1 MIRVEFKGYVNS
13 VRVFD
18 WGTVYNV
25 SHNQVRKNHQGEWE
39 TVGRDYFSV
48 VAPKDSAT
56 FAENDQVEIVGRLK
70 TKTYDKRDGSGKGIS
85 LEVRADEMRTVAR
98 NGHVNPVM
106 QNVVNVSTPEIQD
119 VWPSVKQVA
128 DDQVPF

>member
-1 MIRVEFKGYVNS
+1 MIRVEFKGYVNA

-18 WGTVYNV
+18 WGTVYDV
-25 SHNQVRKNHQGEWE
+25 SHNQVRKNHQDEWE

-48 VAPKDSAT
+48 VAPQGAGP
-56 FAENDQVEIVGRLK
+56 FQENDQVTVVGKLK

-85 LEVRADEMRTVAR
+85 LEVRADEMAKVERGNKPATVSE
-98 NGHVNPVM
+98 M
-106 QNVVNVSTPEIQD
+106 QNV
-119 VWPSVKQVA
+119 WPAVKQVA

>member
-25 SHNQVRKNHQGEWE
+25 SHNQVRKNHQNEWE

-48 VAPKDSAT
+48 VAPKDAAT

-85 LEVRADEMRTVAR
+85 LEVRADEMRTVQRGNKTAS
-98 NGHVNPVM
+98 VPDM
-106 QNVVNVSTPEIQD
+106 QNI
-119 VWPSVKQVA
+119 WPDVKQVA
-128 DDQVPF
+128 GDQVPF

>member
-25 SHNQVRKNHQGEWE
+25 SHNQVRKNHQGDWE

-48 VAPKDSAT
+48 VAPKDAAT
-56 FAENDQVEIVGRLK
+56 FAENDQVEVVGRLK
-70 TKTYDKRDGSGKGIS
+70 TKTYDKRDGSGKGVS
-85 LEVRADEMRTVAR
+85 LEVRADEMRTVQRGNKTAS
-98 NGHVNPVM
+98 VPDM
-106 QNVVNVSTPEIQD
+106 QNI
-119 VWPSVKQVA
+119 WPDVKQVA

>member
-1 MIRVEFKGYVNS
+1 MIRVEFKGYVNG

-48 VAPKDSAT
+48 VAPQGAGP
-56 FAENDQVEIVGRLK
+56 FAENDQVEVVGKLK
-70 TKTYDKRDGSGKGIS
+70 TKTYDKRDGSGKGVS
-85 LEVRADEMRTVAR
+85 LEVRADEMRIATRTNQPASV
-98 NGHVNPVM
+98 PEM
-106 QNVVNVSTPEIQD
+106 QNIWPE
-119 VWPSVKQVA
+119 VKQVP
-128 DDQVPF
+128 DTQVPF

>member
-48 VAPKDSAT
+48 VAPKDAAT

-85 LEVRADEMRTVAR
+85 LEVRADEMRTVQRGNKPAS
-98 NGHVNPVM
+98 VPQM
-106 QNVVNVSTPEIQD
+106 QNI
-119 VWPSVKQVA
+119 WPDVKQVP
-128 DDQVPF
+128 DDSVPF

>member
-48 VAPKDSAT
+48 VAPKDAAT

-85 LEVRADEMRTVAR
+85 LEVRADEMRTVQRGNKPAS
-98 NGHVNPVM
+98 VPQM
-106 QNVVNVSTPEIQD
+106 QNI
-119 VWPSVKQVA
+119 WPDVKQVA

>member
-1 MIRVEFKGYVNS
+1 MIRVEFKGYVNG
-13 VRVFD
+13 VRAFD

-48 VAPKDSAT
+48 VAPQGAPP
-56 FAENDQVEIVGRLK
+56 FAENDQVEVVGKLK
-70 TKTYDKRDGSGKGIS
+70 TKSYDKRDGSGKGIS
-85 LEVRADEMRTVAR
+85 LEVRADEMRKVERGNKPATVSE
-98 NGHVNPVM
+98 M
-106 QNVVNVSTPEIQD
+106 QNV
-119 VWPSVKQVA
+119 WPAVKQVA

>member
-25 SHNQVRKNHQGEWE
+25 SHNQVRKNHQNEWE

-56 FAENDQVEIVGRLK
+56 FAENDQVEVVGRLK

-85 LEVRADEMRTVAR
+85 LEVRADEMRTVQRGNKTAS
-98 NGHVNPVM
+98 VPDM
-106 QNVVNVSTPEIQD
+106 QNIWPE
-119 VWPSVKQVA
+119 VKQVP
-128 DDQVPF
+128 DDSVPF